1 MPKPLVR
8 RIMSKKEM
16 TEEEALAAKYRK
28 FDDDG
33 KRIYD
38 GPTLEQHQLL
48 VLAIKSGALKVE
60 APNGENVKFDK
71 GEE

>member
-1 MPKPLVR
+1 MN
-8 RIMSKKEM
+8 KKEM
-16 TEEEALAAKYRK
+16 SEEESLAAKYRK

-33 KRIYD
+33 NRIYD
-38 GPTLEQHQLL
+38 GPTFEEHQLL
-48 VLAIKSGALKVE
+48 VRAIKSGALKVE